1 MPHAEAGDII
11 ALVSLALALVV
22 FAVGQRKDSRAN
34 AAQDQLVRD
43 KLDRNN
49 ELARDTRDTV
59 REMSRK
65 LDDHAERIVR
75 VEQRVDALEGRA
87 ERLERAE
94 ELGGTD

>member
-1 MPHAEAGDII
+1 MPPISDIVAVLSLLLA
-11 ALVSLALALVV
+11 ALV
-22 FAVGQRKDSRAN
+22 FAVGQRKDGRAN

-65 LDDHAERIVR
+65 LDDHGERIVR
-75 VEQRVDALEGRA
+75 VEQRVDALEQRA
-87 ERLERAE
+87 DRIEHH
-94 ELGGTD
+94 

>member
-1 MPHAEAGDII
+1 MPPISDIVAVLSLLLA
-11 ALVSLALALVV
+11 ALV
-22 FAVGQRKDSRAN
+22 FAVGQRKDGRAS

-65 LDDHAERIVR
+65 LDDHGERIVR
-75 VEQRVDALEGRA
+75 VEQRVDALEQRA
-87 ERLERAE
+87 DRIENK
-94 ELGGTD
+94 